1 MNIEITARNFTI
13 SDHLKNFAND
23 KLMKLLK
30 YDRNISSINVVFL
43 KESRAEKVELLVHSK
58 NSQFIAKCYSSVF
71 EKTLVNAISSIITQ
85 INKNK
90 TKY

>member
-13 SDHLKNFAND
+13 SDHLKEFTND
-23 KLMKLLK
+23 KLMKLSK
-30 YDRNISSINVVFL
+30 YDSNISNISVIFL
-43 KESRAEKVELLVHSK
+43 KESRAEKVELLVHSN
-58 NSQFIAKCYSSVF
+58 NSQYIAKCYSSVF
-71 EKTLVNAISSIITQ
+71 EKTLVNAISSIISQ